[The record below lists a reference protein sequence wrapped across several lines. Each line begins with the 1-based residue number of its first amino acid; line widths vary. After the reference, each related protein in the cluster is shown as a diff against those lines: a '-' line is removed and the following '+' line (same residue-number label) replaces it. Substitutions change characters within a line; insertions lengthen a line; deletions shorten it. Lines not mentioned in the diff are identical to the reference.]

1 MRCSCRSP
9 WVFLLLA
16 VLSPLSARAGDTRP
30 DRVLGQPNLFATGA
44 NMIDRRG
51 LSYPEGIA
59 VDTSVTPNRLYVADT
74 ENHRVLGW
82 RDVASLRNGRPA
94 DLVFGQTT
102 PFTGVCNTGSGSN
115 FGTSA
120 STLCHPTG
128 LAVDRAGNL
137 YVSDSGNARVL
148 EYDSPFTTDTVA
160 DRLFGQ
166 RGFSDWDLCTVY
178 VYDCP
183 TAESLSGP
191 GSLTLDGAGNL
202 YVADRGNNRVVR
214 YDAPLTS
221 DAVADK
227 VYGQASFDTYQCALP
242 GTGDFCYPSGIEV
255 DPAGRLWIVASGLI
269 LEYDAAAT
277 GDAVAD
283 RVFPVDQAD
292 CIYDQPRSAST
303 LCGVTALT
311 FDPAG
316 NQYLVSSGDNRVLG
330 FSGSLLADTA
340 ADRVFG
346 QPDFTGKACNRYVPA
361 TPPSLLPSAES
372 LCMPVDAATDS
383 SGNLYGVDRNNVR
396 VLVFRSP
403 LADPVADVVLG
414 QGRFDTDIPNSR
426 DRRGL
431 VLPQGL
437 AVDRSVS
444 PNRIYVMDMGNQRVL
459 GWRDAEGFHN
469 GAPADLAIEGLLV
482 RNDFVRPGLAVDS
495 RGNLYIPDVERQRVL
510 EYDSPFETD
519 TQPDRIFGRGASPF
533 GCIQEIGPDTLC
545 YPADVAVDAGGNVS
559 ILDAFHNRV
568 LWYRT
573 PLSRDTLPDRV
584 YGQMGSFRS
593 GQCNK
598 GGVSADSLCPLECRD
613 VRCHN
618 DYTEAGLAVDEAGHL
633 YVSDFLNHRVL
644 MFDTST
650 NDTTADRVF
659 GQQGSF
665 RTNACGPNEHRRLC
679 SPAGLAVGPS
689 GDLYVAD
696 TRGRRVV
703 RYGAPLLRE
712 RIRQIF
718 PGTDDCTGHPEELC
732 VPSAVALDDKE
743 DLFVADPFRHR
754 VLAYDADQ

>member
-1 MRCSCRSP
+1 MRRRSS
-9 WVFLLLA
+9 WVLLL
-16 VLSPLSARAGDTRP
+16 VLSPLSARAGDTQP
-30 DRVLGQPNLFATGA
+30 DRVLGQPNLFANGA

-59 VDTSVTPNRLYVADT
+59 IDTSVTPNRLYVADT

-82 RDVASLRNGRPA
+82 RDVASLRNGKPA
-94 DLVFGQTT
+94 DLVLGQTT
-102 PFTGVCNTGSGSN
+102 PFTGTCNTGGYD
-115 FGTSA
+115 FGRTA

-148 EYDSPFTTDTVA
+148 EYDSPFTTDAVA

-166 RGFSDWDLCTVY
+166 RSFSDWDLCTVH
-178 VYDCP
+178 VFNCP
-183 TAESLSGP
+183 TAESLRSP
-191 GSLTLDGAGNL
+191 GRLALDGTGNL
-202 YVADRGNNRVVR
+202 YVADRGNNRVAR
-214 YDAPLTS
+214 YDAPLTT

-227 VYGQASFDTYQCALP
+227 VYGQADFNTSACDFLDDRNLCDP
-242 GTGDFCYPSGIEV
+242 TGLEV
-255 DPAGRLWIVASGLI
+255 DPAGRLWVVASGII
-269 LEYDAAAT
+269 LQYDAAAT
-277 GDAVAD
+277 GDTVAD
-283 RVFPVDQAD
+283 RVFFPSQTECVF
-292 CIYDQPRSAST
+292 DQPRSAST
-303 LCGVTALT
+303 LCGVTALA

-316 NQYLVSSGDNRVLG
+316 NQYLVSSGDSRVLELH
-330 FSGSLLADTA
+330 GSLLADA
-340 ADRVFG
+340 VADRVFG
-346 QPDFTGKACNRYVPA
+346 QADFTGKACNRYVPDA
-361 TPPSLLPSAES
+361 PPPLLPSAAS
-372 LCMPVDAATDS
+372 LCMPVDAATDA
-383 SGNLYGVDRNNVR
+383 SGNLYVVDRNNVR
-396 VLVFRSP
+396 VLVYRSP
-403 LADPVADVVLG
+403 LADPVADIADVVLG
-414 QGRFDTDIPNSR
+414 QARFDTDIPNSR

-431 VLPQGL
+431 VHPRGV

-482 RNDFVRPGLAVDS
+482 RNDYVRPGLAVDS
-495 RGNLYIPDVERQRVL
+495 RGNLYVPDVERQRVL

-519 TQPDRIFGRGASPF
+519 TQPDRTFGRGASPF

-545 YPADVAVDAGGNVS
+545 YPADVAVDAQGNVS

-618 DYTEAGLAVDEAGHL
+618 DYTYAGLAMDEAGHL

-665 RTNACGPNEHRRLC
+665 RTNACGPGERRSLC

-696 TRGRRVV
+696 TRDRRVV
-703 RYGAPLLRE
+703 QYGAPLIRE

-732 VPSAVALDDKE
+732 IPTAVALDDEE
-743 DLFVADPFRHR
+743 DLFVTDPFRHR
-754 VLAYDADQ
+754 VLAYDADH